1 MSRISNIDWYRHLSF
16 AAVGGFFAAYAI
28 LLRMGIMAN
37 AQTLNLLDML
47 LNSFEGDWLGVL
59 MHIGALVILYCG
71 HHVHGVPASPIRL
84 GYAAGQPSS
93 GCALRRCV
101 GVSPGGNTYYT
112 CSLPHF
118 LCHERPM
125 ELLLRS
131 AGKRQLHHLFHQQHQ
146 AGCPLPGP
154 SSVRPGKGTAAAD
167 VVLCFHHS
175 QLPYR
180 RCVSLLRC
188 GALGDQGF
196 SVCAPFHPLGLLHG
210 GL

>member
-37 AQTLNLLDML
+37 AQTLNLLDIL

-59 MHIGALVILYCG
+59 MHIGALVIYIVGTMSTVFL
-71 HHVHGVPASPIRL
+71 PRL
-84 GYAAGQPSS
+84 FGWDM
-93 GCALRRCV
+93 RR
-101 GVSPGGNTYYT
+101 VSPAVDALCAVVLAFLPAETPTIPALYPIFFAMSVQWSSFSGAQGNVSSTIFST
-112 CSLPHF
+112 NNT
-118 LCHERPM
+118 
-125 ELLLRS
+125 
-131 AGKRQLHHLFHQQHQ
+131 KQ
-146 AGCPLPGP
+146 AALSP

-175 QLPYR
+175 QLPCR
-180 RCVSLLRC
+180 RCGSLLRC

-196 SVCAPFHPLGLLHG
+196 SVRAPFHPLGLLHG

>member
-37 AQTLNLLDML
+37 AQTLNLLDIL

-59 MHIGALVILYCG
+59 MHIGALVIYIVGTMSTVFL
-71 HHVHGVPASPIRL
+71 PRL
-84 GYAAGQPSS
+84 FGWDM
-93 GCALRRCV
+93 RR
-101 GVSPGGNTYYT
+101 VSPAVDAL
-112 CSLPHF
+112 CAVVLAFLPAETPTIPALYPIF
-118 LCHERPM
+118 FAM
-125 ELLLRS
+125 S
-131 AGKRQLHHLFHQQHQ
+131 VQWSSFSGQLHHLFHQQHQ

-175 QLPYR
+175 QLPCR
-180 RCVSLLRC
+180 RCGSLLRC

-196 SVCAPFHPLGLLHG
+196 SVRAPFHPLGLLHG